1 MGVAVRVRLPEKT
14 QVPAM
19 SEYGFGLVN
28 VVTFLLLALLFVFG
42 TLLFGRFVRP
52 RRPAPEKSS
61 VYECGERPVG
71 KAWFNFN
78 PRFYI
83 VALIFV
89 AFDVEIA
96 FTFPVAAVFNSWVHS
111 GGAMLAFAEL
121 AAFLVILIIGL
132 AYVWRKGDLDWLKR
146 LDHDVEILERKL
158 ERKAEHGIPAD
169 EH

>member
-1 MGVAVRVRLPEKT
+1 
-14 QVPAM
+14 M

-28 VVTFLLLALLFVFG
+28 VVAFLLVALLFVFA

-52 RRPAPEKSS
+52 KRPAIEKNS
-61 VYECGERPVG
+61 VYECGERPIG

-96 FTFPVAAVFNSWVHS
+96 FTFPVAAVFSAWVQS
-111 GGAMLAFAEL
+111 GKAVVAYAEL
-121 AAFLVILIIGL
+121 AAFLVILFIGL

-146 LDHDVEILERKL
+146 LDHDIETLER
-158 ERKAEHGIPAD
+158 EREHGIPSD
-169 EH
+169 KH

>member
-1 MGVAVRVRLPEKT
+1 
-14 QVPAM
+14 M

-28 VVTFLLLALLFVFG
+28 VVVFLLVALLFVFG

-52 RRPAPEKSS
+52 KRPGVEKNS
-61 VYECGERPVG
+61 VYECGERPIG

-96 FTFPVAAVFNSWVHS
+96 FTFPVAAVFSAWVQS
-111 GGAMLAFAEL
+111 GRAVFAYAEL
-121 AAFLVILIIGL
+121 AAFLVILIVGL
-132 AYVWRKGDLDWLKR
+132 AYVWRKGDLDWFKR
-146 LDHDVEILERKL
+146 LDHDIETLERA
-158 ERKAEHGIPAD
+158 REHGIPSD
-169 EH
+169 KH